1 MFIRLLILFTVV
13 PLVELALLIKLG
25 NLIGLWPTILIVIAT
40 GVLGAALARSQGTR
54 TVGAIRAELA
64 QGRAPTESL
73 INGLLI
79 LVGGVV
85 LLTPGLLT
93 DLLGFSLLV
102 PFIGWCAFLPTSP
115 PAYFPASSRLFL
127 SYFPSEAGGFILH
140 FQLILCTC

>member
-1 MFIRLLILFTVV
+1 MFARLLILFIAV

-25 NLIGLWPTILIVIAT
+25 NAIGLWPTIFIVIAT

-54 TVGAIRAELA
+54 VISAIRAEVA
-64 QGRAPTESL
+64 EGRPPTESL
-73 INGLLI
+73 LNGLMV

-102 PFIGWCAFLPTSP
+102 PFTRNWFRKKL
-115 PAYFPASSRLFL
+115 SSRLRKYAERN
-127 SYFPSEAGGFILH
+127 SSSATIIIG
-140 FQLILCTC
+140 

>member
-1 MFIRLLILFTVV
+1 MFVRLLILFTVV
-13 PLVELALLIKLG
+13 PLVELALLIKIG

-54 TVGAIRAELA
+54 AVSSIRVELA

-93 DLLGFSLLV
+93 DILGFSLLV
-102 PFIGWCAFLPTSP
+102 PFTRNWFKKELRG
-115 PAYFPASSRLFL
+115 RLRKYAERN
-127 SYFPSEAGGFILH
+127 SDSATI
-140 FQLILCTC
+140 IIR

>member
-1 MFIRLLILFTVV
+1 MFVRLLILFTVV
-13 PLVELALLIKLG
+13 PLIELALLIKLG
-25 NLIGLWPTILIVIAT
+25 NLIGLWPTIFIVIAT
-40 GVLGAALARSQGTR
+40 GVLGAALARNQGTR

-93 DLLGFSLLV
+93 DLLGFSLLI
-102 PFIGWCAFLPTSP
+102 PFTRNWFKKELRGRLRKYAERNS
-115 PAYFPASSRLFL
+115 ASATIIIR
-127 SYFPSEAGGFILH
+127 
-140 FQLILCTC
+140 

>member
-1 MFIRLLILFTVV
+1 MFVRLLILFTVV
-13 PLVELALLIKLG
+13 PLIELALLIKLG
-25 NLIGLWPTILIVIAT
+25 NLIGLWPTIFIVIAT
-40 GVLGAALARSQGTR
+40 GALGAALARSQGTR

-93 DLLGFSLLV
+93 DILGFSLLI
-102 PFIGWCAFLPTSP
+102 PFTRDWFKKELRGKLRKYAERN
-115 PAYFPASSRLFL
+115 SSSATIIIR
-127 SYFPSEAGGFILH
+127 
-140 FQLILCTC
+140 

>member
-1 MFIRLLILFTVV
+1 MFVRLLLLFTVV

-102 PFIGWCAFLPTSP
+102 PFTRNWFKKELRGRLRKYVERNS
-115 PAYFPASSRLFL
+115 ASATIIIR
-127 SYFPSEAGGFILH
+127 
-140 FQLILCTC
+140 

>member
-1 MFIRLLILFTVV
+1 MFVRLLILFTVV

-25 NLIGLWPTILIVIAT
+25 NLIGLWPTIFIVIAT

-54 TVGAIRAELA
+54 AVGAIRAELA

-93 DLLGFSLLV
+93 DLLGFSLLI
-102 PFIGWCAFLPTSP
+102 PFTRNWFKKELRGRLRRHVERNS
-115 PAYFPASSRLFL
+115 ASATIIIR
-127 SYFPSEAGGFILH
+127 
-140 FQLILCTC
+140 

>member
-1 MFIRLLILFTVV
+1 MFVRLLLLFTVV

-102 PFIGWCAFLPTSP
+102 PFTRNWFKKELRG
-115 PAYFPASSRLFL
+115 RLRRYADRN
-127 SYFPSEAGGFILH
+127 SARATI
-140 FQLILCTC
+140 IIR

>member
-1 MFIRLLILFTVV
+1 MFARLLILFTVV
-13 PLVELALLIKLG
+13 PLIELALLIKLG

-54 TVGAIRAELA
+54 AVGAIRAELA
-64 QGRAPTESL
+64 QGRAPTENL

-102 PFIGWCAFLPTSP
+102 PFTRDWFKKELRN
-115 PAYFPASSRLFL
+115 RLRRYAERN
-127 SYFPSEAGGFILH
+127 SGSATI
-140 FQLILCTC
+140 IIR

>member
-1 MFIRLLILFTVV
+1 MFARLLILFTVV

-25 NLIGLWPTILIVIAT
+25 NVIGLWPTIFIVIAT

-64 QGRAPTESL
+64 QGKAPTESL
-73 INGLLI
+73 LNGLLI

-93 DLLGFSLLV
+93 DLLGFSLLI
-102 PFIGWCAFLPTSP
+102 PLTRNWFKKELQNRLRKYAEKN
-115 PAYFPASSRLFL
+115 SSSATIIIR
-127 SYFPSEAGGFILH
+127 
-140 FQLILCTC
+140 